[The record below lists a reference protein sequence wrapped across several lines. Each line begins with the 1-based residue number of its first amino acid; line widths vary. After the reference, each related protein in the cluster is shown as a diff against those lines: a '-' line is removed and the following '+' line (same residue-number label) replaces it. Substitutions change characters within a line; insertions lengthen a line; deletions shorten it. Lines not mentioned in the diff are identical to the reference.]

1 MSSPSLPVEV
11 SLKRPAAFLR
21 RSAVNRAGGW
31 LLKGLAGMFFL
42 ASGLR
47 AEGELEP
54 RNLVDQMDK
63 TLRIEAPPG
72 AKVEPTPSGGLKVS
86 YTVETPPGKSLWVS
100 VKRVFSPAEPGS
112 AVSVDV
118 SGFEGAVL
126 LNVWNDEKK
135 QAFKRLDAPSGNVVD
150 LHSLHYRGSEEDF
163 SGKVIAVEVAMEVTK
178 QPGDHVV
185 EIERFVLDR

>member
-1 MSSPSLPVEV
+1 MSSPFRFANV
-11 SLKRPAAFLR
+11 SVDVTRLDGR
-21 RSAVNRAGGW
+21 RCARTCAWRFVVGV
-31 LLKGLAGMFFL
+31 LGLFFL
-42 ASGLR
+42 VSDVC
-47 AEGELEP
+47 AEGDSGS
-54 RNLVDQMDK
+54 RNLVDQVDK

-86 YTVETPPGKSLWVS
+86 YTVDAPPGKSLWVS

-150 LHSLHYRGSEEDF
+150 LHSLHYRGSEEEF
-163 SGKVIAVEVAMEVTK
+163 SGKVIAVEVAMEVAK
-178 QPGDHVV
+178 HPGDHVV